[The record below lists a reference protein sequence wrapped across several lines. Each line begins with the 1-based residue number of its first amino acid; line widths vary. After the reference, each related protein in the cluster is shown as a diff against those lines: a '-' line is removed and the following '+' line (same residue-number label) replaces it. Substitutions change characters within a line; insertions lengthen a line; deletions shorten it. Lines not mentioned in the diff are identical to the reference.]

1 MPRQLVCCPTS
12 GGLAKRLRICPWC
25 AVTAALQMITGSIL
39 PAATLQADR
48 LRIQAELQVAQE
60 RSRALGEELSLIRST
75 LLPLLSAPA
84 ATAAVAAGAVP
95 ASQPAN
101 ASLAAL
107 AQVMQ
112 QQQQQTGGVAEA
124 PGSPMAAVYMSNR
137 GFDGMSS
144 SSTGGGAGT
153 GGHTTYTIPYN
164 TPTAA
169 LAAARQYDSPA
180 RAGRTA
186 DPALD
191 AMDAQYSSSP
201 AAVSPSRK
209 ALEQYCSGGSQQL
222 ERATPQRG
230 GGGLAGLVSEL
241 QSDVDKLQQQLHST
255 RRQLHW
261 EGRPGSAVETGNGN
275 AVGAGQMHHTR

>member
-1 MPRQLVCCPTS
+1 VR
-12 GGLAKRLRICPWC
+12 C
-25 AVTAALQMITGSIL
+25 AVTSALQGLTDAVL
-39 PAATLQADR
+39 LAAALQADR
-48 LRIQAELQVAQE
+48 LRTQEELQVAQE
-60 RSRALGEELSLIRST
+60 RSRSLGEELSLIRST
-75 LLPLLSAPA
+75 LLPLLSTPA

-95 ASQPAN
+95 ASQPGN

-112 QQQQQTGGVAEA
+112 QQQQAGGCAAA
-124 PGSPMAAVYMSNR
+124 PGSPMAAAYTGNL

-144 SSTGGGAGT
+144 SSTGGGY
-153 GGHTTYTIPYN
+153 TTYTVPYN

-169 LAAARQYDSPA
+169 VASAASARQYNSTV

-186 DPALD
+186 DPALEVTD
-191 AMDAQYSSSP
+191 AHCSSSP
-201 AAVSPSRK
+201 VAASPSRR

-261 EGRPGSAVETGNGN
+261 DGRQGSAVEAANG
-275 AVGAGQMHHTR
+275 GASGAMHMHHNR

>member
-1 MPRQLVCCPTS
+1 MMTDF
-12 GGLAKRLRICPWC
+12 
-25 AVTAALQMITGSIL
+25 IL

-48 LRIQAELQVAQE
+48 LRTQAELQVAQE

-112 QQQQQTGGVAEA
+112 QQQQQAGGFAVA
-124 PGSPMAAVYMSNR
+124 PGSPMAAAYTSSQ
-137 GFDGMSS
+137 GFDGMS

-153 GGHTTYTIPYN
+153 GGHTTYTVPYN

-191 AMDAQYSSSP
+191 ATDAQYSSSP
-201 AAVSPSRK
+201 AAVSPSRR
-209 ALEQYCSGGSQQL
+209 ALEQYCSGGSQQP

-261 EGRPGSAVETGNGN
+261 EGPGSAVEAGNCN
-275 AVGAGQMHHTR
+275 AVGAGQMQHNR